1 MPILN
6 LPDRSTLSRGPA
18 LLILTMFGTVTKF
31 ISAGD
36 VTRDFGITTSKQESA
51 IGTLAS
57 FKAGQKPTV
66 NFTPIGAVG
75 YLPFINQF
83 ATLPAGRS
91 LCGKKINNAWVDNT
105 LIVQPFD
112 TEQDQTTLYGAAPT
126 GLPGLFFGADNGLF
140 DGNFEFTIAGKNGVM
155 RDAVNRFFL
164 KEANAGAANGYDPNE
179 LIRSVYACNHS
190 LLLPDGNGGAK
201 KYFGAAKGA
210 KVALGFQTADHA
222 DNGDVWDVSF
232 SDVSPVV
239 TLQPSGVG
247 EDEIL
252 AALRVQGP
260 GSEIGRN
267 LAEGGVN
274 LTIESADVFF
284 RLPLAGIQKASLIH
298 GATADLAGDLEF
310 VGGVDVGAGG
320 VFGPKFYVGA
330 EPEA

>member
-18 LLILTMFGTVTKF
+18 LLILTMFGTETKF

-36 VTRDFGITTSKQESA
+36 VTRDFGITTSKQESS

-57 FKAGQKPTV
+57 FKGGQKPTV

-83 ATLPAGRS
+83 ATLPGGRS
-91 LCGKKINNAWVDNT
+91 LCGKKINDVWTDNT
-105 LIVQPFD
+105 LIVQPID
-112 TEQDQTTLYGAAPT
+112 TEQEQTTLYGAAPT
-126 GLPGLFFGADNGLF
+126 GLPGLFFGADNGIF
-140 DGNFEFTIAGKNGVM
+140 DGNFEFTIAGKNGVA
-155 RDAVNRFFL
+155 RDAVDRFFL
-164 KEANAGAANGYDPNE
+164 KGENAGAANGYDPNQ
-179 LIRSVYACNHS
+179 LLRSVYACNHA
-190 LLLPDGNGGAK
+190 LLLPNAQGGAK

-210 KVALGFQTADHA
+210 KVALGFKSEDHT

-232 SDVSPVV
+232 SAVEPVA

-267 LAEGGVN
+267 LADGAGS

-284 RLPLAGIQKASLIH
+284 RLPLAGIQKASFVH

-320 VFGPKFYVGA
+320 VFGPKFYVGT